1 MNKSLG
7 SGESQQIFSSFTK
20 IFKRR
25 RIILVASVLGVLAPI
40 VIYNQITPPLYQASA
55 SLVFEEVTSPVPDE
69 VYNKTSTQQYLSN
82 RLEEIT
88 SLAFARDIAVSL
100 PQDMR
105 ARFALPNT
113 PAPGFNRMVFIT
125 SVIQKSIAAFPL
137 HTSNLFRI
145 QVQLNDPKLC
155 FAVANASV
163 RILQERE
170 YRIHLRGVVEL
181 RNFIDKQLQAF
192 GTQLEGS
199 ESNLKTFKEKNK
211 ITSLDSE
218 SEEMLHR
225 MTEAEVLYNS
235 TQADRGATEKK
246 LVAVNST
253 LAGQRRDLVPA
264 LTNIASP
271 SAQKLKDKLV
281 DLQAQY
287 AQLIVQA
294 YPQDHPQM
302 VGLQRELE
310 QTKKALADEAVKV
323 SKEGI
328 VGDPIAQI
336 DQYLNQSVALQIDVE
351 SLKAREDALKRSVE
365 GYRGYLGRLPAKEF
379 DLARLTRE
387 RDVNQKIYMALL
399 EKREE
404 VRIAEAQ
411 EIPNSR
417 VVDRPQFP
425 TSPIKPRKGLN
436 LAAGTFIGLILG
448 MGIGLIIETNTRELD
463 STLEFE
469 RETGWSVLALVPR
482 VKTAWAW
489 LRLPWK
495 PRSSESYVTTALVS
509 HLNPQSAPGESYLML
524 RTRLEILGVGTTHR
538 VVLVTSSGAGDG
550 KSTTV
555 ANLAAAFAAAGRR
568 TVVVDAELRRPVMH
582 QIFGIPKAPGLSD
595 VLIARNGGHK
605 VEKTAAPSDGAPAAQ
620 PKIPD
625 DPARQAI
632 VPGVMVLAS
641 GRRPENARWEMSR
654 SGMRR
659 LLDDLKAKYDLV
671 LVDAASPALVHDA
684 LMLCGL
690 ADAVIVVIDSS
701 SYEIERVKEIR
712 RLLEPSGA
720 NVMGAV
726 VTKVDPDSRYGQY
739 YGEYY
744 SYDS

>member
-163 RILQERE
+163 KILQERE

-192 GTQLEGS
+192 GVQLEAS

-211 ITSLDSE
+211 INSLDSE
-218 SEEMLHR
+218 SEEMLRR
-225 MTEAEVLYNS
+225 MTEAEVLYNA
-235 TQADRGATEKK
+235 TQADRDAAEKK
-246 LVAVNST
+246 LVAINST

-264 LTNIASP
+264 LTNISSP

-302 VGLQRELE
+302 VSLQRELE

-524 RTRLEILGVGTTHR
+524 RTRLEMLGVGTTHR

-582 QIFGIPKAPGLSD
+582 QIFGKRDREQSDLGAVGVEDVGKAGRDECLVTEVFERP
-595 VLIARNGGHK
+595 N
-605 VEKTAAPSDGAPAAQ
+605 
-620 PKIPD
+620 